1 MEEGQLKVSEQR
13 RSQEMGMGPTAQT
26 GMGQGHQGWKPR
38 PETEDKMG
46 MREMEDMEDD
56 ERGGR

>member
-1 MEEGQLKVSEQR
+1 MKVSEQR
-13 RSQEMGMGPTAQT
+13 RSQEMGMGLTAQT
-26 GMGQGHQGWKPR
+26 GMGHGHQGWKQG
-38 PETEDKMG
+38 PETGDKMG